1 MRRLVKNLLKIA
13 VVPFL
18 LCAGFLLFSN
28 ALILS
33 YGASDTPDKVLPRE
47 YALLLGTSKFTYSG
61 MVNPYYRYRI
71 VAAAELY
78 KAGKVKKIIASG
90 DNSTKYYNEPA
101 TMRADLVA
109 SGIPERDIIMDFAG
123 LRTLVSVV
131 RCRDK
136 FGVSAP
142 VIITQEYHAH
152 RALFLAKK
160 FGLEGAVAYA
170 AKSPDTLTY
179 RLRNELRESLA
190 RAKAVLDFYVLKTT
204 PKYSK

>member
-1 MRRLVKNLLKIA
+1 MRRLSKKLLKIA
-13 VVPFL
+13 LVPFL

-28 ALILS
+28 GLILS
-33 YGASDTPDKVLPRE
+33 YGVADTPDKVPPRE

-109 SGIPERDIIMDFAG
+109 SGVAERDIIMDFAG
-123 LRTLVSVV
+123 LRTLDSVV

-142 VIITQEYHAH
+142 VIITQKYHAH
-152 RALFLAKK
+152 RALFLSKK
-160 FGLEGAVAYA
+160 FGLDGAVAYA

>member
-71 VAAAELY
+71 VAATELY

-123 LRTLVSVV
+123 LRTLDSVV

>member
-18 LCAGFLLFSN
+18 LGAGFLLFSN
-28 ALILS
+28 GLILS
-33 YGASDTPDKVLPRE
+33 YGAADTPDKVLPRE

-109 SGIPERDIIMDFAG
+109 SGVPESDIIMDFAG
-123 LRTLVSVV
+123 LRTLDSVV

>member
-18 LCAGFLLFSN
+18 LGAVFLLFSN
-28 ALILS
+28 GLILS
-33 YGASDTPDKVLPRE
+33 YGAADTPDKVLPRE

-101 TMRADLVA
+101 AMRADLVA
-109 SGIPERDIIMDFAG
+109 SGVPESDIIMDFAG
-123 LRTLVSVV
+123 LRTLDSVV

>member
-1 MRRLVKNLLKIA
+1 M
-13 VVPFL
+13 PFL

-33 YGASDTPDKVLPRE
+33 YRASDTPDKVLPRE

-123 LRTLVSVV
+123 LRTIDSVV

>member
-33 YGASDTPDKVLPRE
+33 YKASDTPDKVLPRE

-123 LRTLVSVV
+123 LRTLDSVV

>member
-33 YGASDTPDKVLPRE
+33 YRASDTPDKVLPRE

-123 LRTLVSVV
+123 LRTLDSVV

>member
-18 LCAGFLLFSN
+18 LCAVFLLFSN

-123 LRTLVSVV
+123 LRTLDSVV

>member
-123 LRTLVSVV
+123 LRTLDSVV

>member
-1 MRRLVKNLLKIA
+1 MRRLVKNLLKIIL
-13 VVPFL
+13 VPFL

-28 ALILS
+28 GLILS
-33 YGASDTPDKVLPRE
+33 YGVADTPEKVLPRE

-71 VAAAELY
+71 VAATELY

-109 SGIPERDIIMDFAG
+109 SGVSERDIIMDFAG
-123 LRTLVSVV
+123 LRTLDSVV

-142 VIITQEYHAH
+142 VIITQKYHAH

-160 FGLEGAVAYA
+160 FGLDGAVAYS
-170 AKSPDTLTY
+170 AKSPDMFTY

-190 RAKAVLDFYVLKTT
+190 RAKAVLDFYILKTT

>member
-33 YGASDTPDKVLPRE
+33 YRASDTPDKVLPRE

-123 LRTLVSVV
+123 LRTLDSVV

-190 RAKAVLDFYVLKTT
+190 RAKAVLDFYVLKTI

>member
-123 LRTLVSVV
+123 LRTLDSVV

-160 FGLEGAVAYA
+160 FGLEGTVAYA